1 MWGLSA
7 NQNVTKIEATGSH
20 LPAAPSSLVWNYAAR
35 NALGGLYKSLLSGF
49 EYNNSEMGKKS
60 FVRVVV
66 GSREYRLSRSDI
78 TRTHFIKKRT
88 VPRVPSFC
96 ADAKRD
102 DFSLELENTNFYD
115 VCFKGEESSED
126 ECEVDAV
133 NYVGRGEWKY

>member
-1 MWGLSA
+1 
-7 NQNVTKIEATGSH
+7 
-20 LPAAPSSLVWNYAAR
+20 
-35 NALGGLYKSLLSGF
+35 
-49 EYNNSEMGKKS
+49 MGKKS

-96 ADAKRD
+96 ADAKRE